1 MNTNAAKNLPLWARQ
16 ALGHAGAPLAG
27 DTDPEGRP
35 YPRAGWCPEGF
46 AERVA
51 ARWLEIE
58 HDVLPPLAVL
68 SDIGKGYF
76 FRVMFGEGMRVAG
89 DTPRAARA
97 AVRQLDD
104 TRRAIADKA
113 VELAELLGQQAAIY
127 ENGLAECDVPG
138 LWELLEEAAADHPVW
153 AEVASTPMERF
164 LIVACGQSRPG
175 PGLDDVL
182 WALAR
187 RLRGWPGDSPLQ
199 AQATEPAFRTRQ
211 ASQADYVKLLLDAID
226 RFPRRRT
233 DGLPRNDI
241 AGGDDA
247 CLPADFAL
255 QDAALATLVEIL
267 FGLPEGKPGEEAVKK
282 HRLDWLKRAAAQL
295 AATPSPPAPDALAD
309 TPRPSRLAPP
319 PAAPVPCGWGFS

>member
-1 MNTNAAKNLPLWARQ
+1 MNTNSANDLPCWARE

-58 HDVLPPLAVL
+58 HDVLPPLEVL
-68 SDIGKGYF
+68 SDTGKGHF

-89 DTPRAARA
+89 DTPRAARL
-97 AVRQLDD
+97 AVRWLDD
-104 TRRAIADKA
+104 IGKAIADKA
-113 VELAELLGQQAAIY
+113 VELADLLGQQAAIHGD
-127 ENGLAECDVPG
+127 GLAECDVPD
-138 LWELLEEAAADHPVW
+138 LWELLEEAAADYPVW
-153 AEVASTPMERF
+153 AMMDDRTMERF
-164 LIVACGQSRPG
+164 LTAACSQTQPG

-211 ASQADYVKLLLDAID
+211 ASQADHVRLLLDAID
-226 RFPRRRT
+226 RFQRRRA
-233 DGLPRNDI
+233 DGLPLDDDDFV
-241 AGGDDA
+241 GGDA
-247 CLPADFAL
+247 ARLPADFAL
-255 QDAALATLVEIL
+255 PDSALATLVSVV
-267 FGLPEGKPGEEAVKK
+267 FDLPEGQPGVEAVRAC
-282 HRLDWLKRAAAQL
+282 RLSWPQGHDI
-295 AATPSPPAPDALAD
+295 
-309 TPRPSRLAPP
+309 
-319 PAAPVPCGWGFS
+319 